1 METGSRS
8 RTRPCSRCG
17 ALNGEGFDRCVR
29 CAAPLGALGV
39 GTEKLGTSVDGSKL
53 LGTKAIMGLTI
64 LVFAGQLAAML
75 QHGAGMGVLFSGGTH
90 ADLLR
95 FGALLTLGED
105 VQAEPFRL
113 LSAVFVHMGVI
124 HILMNMLNFASL
136 GRVAEPEIGTARFVA
151 AYVATGFLGFVG
163 SALLELVHPQPG
175 MTGTITA
182 GASGAVFGIMGL
194 VAGWRFRLK
203 DRSWRSIAI
212 QTVFFAVLVNLL
224 FRDPRTG
231 RSMIDNGAHVG
242 GLLSGAVIGFLYAGR
257 PRPKSL
263 LFANITAIAGLI
275 LSILSLLLAQRAGGW
290 GKRPTPGDAAM
301 QLEQTPP
308 ACACVPPREAPA
320 LPDRAPLRSTSVAPC
335 RADDSAREVAV

>member
-1 METGSRS
+1 
-8 RTRPCSRCG
+8 
-17 ALNGEGFDRCVR
+17 
-29 CAAPLGALGV
+29 
-39 GTEKLGTSVDGSKL
+39 
-53 LGTKAIMGLTI
+53 
-64 LVFAGQLAAML
+64 ML

-136 GRVAEPEIGTARFVA
+136 GRVAEPRFGTARFVA

-275 LSILSLLLAQRAGGW
+275 LSICPPARAARGRLGQAPHP
-290 GKRPTPGDAAM
+290 RRRGDAPRADAPRLRM
-301 QLEQTPP
+301 RSSARGP
-308 ACACVPPREAPA
+308 CPPR
-320 LPDRAPLRSTSVAPC
+320 SGSVAVHQRRPMSS
-335 RADDSAREVAV
+335 R